1 MSTSPLFD
9 MLIIGGGPAGLT
21 AAFTLARQ
29 LHTAVVFGSGDYR
42 NIDAKWMHM
51 VLTWDHKSPKQF
63 RSTARKKI
71 ETNYETIKFEDVE
84 ITSMDLNFKDRQG
97 RLERARN
104 SSSQLVPQMTSLTF
118 RDTKI
123 TRDWEFSFHCLFFHG
138 YEEKNSPSSGVL
150 ALQSQAFPPLA
161 IHNAESAASFSQN
174 VTIYI
179 DSVDSV
185 AKDIT
190 TALNSS
196 TKPSDKFSVDT
207 RKIKSFVKD
216 QDLADVVI
224 EFEDGTFIPRP

>member
-84 ITSMDLNFKDRQG
+84 ITNVFANWK
-97 RLERARN
+97 
-104 SSSQLVPQMTSLTF
+104 
-118 RDTKI
+118 
-123 TRDWEFSFHCLFFHG
+123 SFHCLFFHG